1 MNNFVKSFR
10 KYDLASLLIIAY
22 LASLSLINLQ
32 FFGKISLSELI
43 FPFLVVSIFLQ
54 FKSCLNPQN
63 IFFSSDLFVGLFGL
77 LTLFSTIIYTNS
89 HTIFNLVSFVYLV
102 LLGLTFRMYTIG
114 VSVRVVEVLV
124 VGFSLCGVFLFLTGA
139 IGWIMALQFKQHN
152 LWAWYYL
159 DFPYLGNVPRARGWV
174 GTPEMMASILS
185 ASLLLKLF
193 VLRRERL
200 NVQLLKL
207 VAALEIVGLFFC
219 LSKTLILLLG
229 ICILIFSLQHK
240 PAIKF
245 VGVLVGCLLFLFYLV
260 GTHFIWIRSHE
271 VKPQLSSKIAISN
284 LGTVCQNHHIFSSPY
299 FELKRAALLAG
310 EENGIFYLKGASFN
324 AWLDHL
330 KLENRF
336 PNHIE
341 SYDPHCTYLGA
352 YAELGWLGLLSV
364 TGWLLTPI
372 ILHLYRRKSR
382 RSKEF
387 NLILGINL
395 FFILLAINTDLLHF
409 RHWWILSFGFIPFLN
424 RNSDS
429 LN

>member
-1 MNNFVKSFR
+1 MNNFVESFR

-22 LASLSLINLQ
+22 VASLSLINLPL
-32 FFGKISLSELI
+32 FGKISLSELI
-43 FPFLVVSIFLQ
+43 FPFLVVTIFLQ

-63 IFFSSDLFVGLFGL
+63 IFSSDLFVGLFGL
-77 LTLFSTIIYTNS
+77 LTLFSTIIYPNS

-124 VGFSLCGVFLFLTGA
+124 VGFSLCGVILFLTGA

-193 VLRRERL
+193 VLRSESL

-207 VAALEIVGLFFC
+207 VAALEIIGLFLC
-219 LSKTLILLLG
+219 LSKTIILLLG
-229 ICILIFSLQHK
+229 VCILIFSLQQK
-240 PAIKF
+240 PARKF
-245 VGVLVGCLLFLFYLV
+245 VGVFVGSLLCLLYLV
-260 GTHFIWIRSHE
+260 GTHFIWIRSDE
-271 VKPQLSSKIAISN
+271 VMSPLSSKIAITN
-284 LGTVCQNHHIFSSPY
+284 LGAVCQNHHIFTSPY
-299 FELKRAALLAG
+299 YELKRAALLAG
-310 EENGIFYLKGASFN
+310 EESGIFYLKGASFN

-330 KLENRF
+330 KLENKF

-372 ILHLYRRKSR
+372 IVHLYRLKR
-382 RSKEF
+382 RGSKEF

-429 LN
+429 FN